1 MVWGSFKKIGSSVL
15 PGAGAGEAILNQGGL
30 RAWRVAQSFHAAG
43 AVQDP
48 FSKISQVRLA
58 GGGGGAVK
66 ALGGFDKSRHS
77 VPDAVNAAT
86 TGFLARLCA
95 AELAEEAEGM
105 FQRARSALGYKR
117 AGITLEVGPGS
128 ATLTTK
134 DFCWELGYALE
145 ERDPSRYTLARSLHG
160 LHSAELVRLEA
171 FNTLFAGQFDAVVF
185 ELARGVRVE
194 AVIDAVEALDREVE
208 TALAVAYPSDCSRCE
223 LTVPGVAARVECDGA
238 TLALRLSRAAAP
250 DECLREFDAVRSA
263 FRLSRD
269 AVLAGLLG

>member
-1 MVWGSFKKIGSSVL
+1 M
-15 PGAGAGEAILNQGGL
+15 
-30 RAWRVAQSFHAAG
+30 
-43 AVQDP
+43 QDP

-58 GGGGGAVK
+58 GGAGGAVK
-66 ALGGFDKSRHS
+66 ALRGYDKSRHS

-86 TGFLARLCA
+86 TAFLARLCA

-105 FQRARSALGYKR
+105 FQRARAALGYKR
-117 AGITLEVGPGS
+117 AGIALEIGPGA

-134 DFCWELGYALE
+134 DFCWELSYSLE
-145 ERDPSRYTLARSLHG
+145 EREPARYALVRSLHG
-160 LHSAELVRLEA
+160 LRSADLVRLET

-194 AVIDAVEALDREVE
+194 ALIDAVEALDPGAEG
-208 TALAVAYPSDCSRCE
+208 ALTVAYPSDCSRCE
-223 LTVPGVAARVECDGA
+223 LTVPGVAARLECDGA
-238 TLALRLSRAAAP
+238 SLTLRLPRAAAP